1 MLILNPFTTC
11 YSEEKVSR
19 ALAILKMAIFQKFGN
34 KGSCFVSLENQQVVL
49 QTLCAGKPLHSGE
62 RVKTCCFSIATCV
75 WTFIYSLRDNG
86 KNLEKYVIVLKQL
99 CYLKL
104 SNSISKLACTCN
116 PLKIAVLEFF
126 LLDDTSLFFC
136 RIWMQMWKCVLWAS

>member
-1 MLILNPFTTC
+1 MVKGLKLAASLLLCVYGLLFTH
-11 YSEEKVSR
+11 E
-19 ALAILKMAIFQKFGN
+19 
-34 KGSCFVSLENQQVVL
+34 
-49 QTLCAGKPLHSGE
+49 
-62 RVKTCCFSIATCV
+62 
-75 WTFIYSLRDNG
+75 RDNG

-104 SNSISKLACTCN
+104 YNSISKLACTCN

-136 RIWMQMWKCVLWAS
+136 RI